1 MQAIFI
7 RFTEVKLWE
16 PTSVGVMP
24 FSMSSFITACGD
36 GKPSVSVPLALLGG
50 GLFASPSPAS
60 LRGVPNNILLLE
72 RITALCDAYTLSH
85 NSHPTVIMVGW

>member
-1 MQAIFI
+1 
-7 RFTEVKLWE
+7 
-16 PTSVGVMP
+16 MP

-36 GKPSVSVPLALLGG
+36 GKPSVSVPMALLGG

-60 LRGVPNNILLLE
+60 LRGVPNNILLLK